1 MESLSLR
8 AERDCA
14 LATESTR
21 DLRGDNG
28 DDDSIFPESVGLPE
42 VRELSCCWCSL
53 LPPGDL
59 RRRMASEEE
68 HGAVG

>member
-28 DDDSIFPESVGLPE
+28 DDDRIFPESVGLPDA
-42 VRELSCCWCSL
+42 RELSCWCSL

-59 RRRMASEEE
+59 RRRMTSEEE
-68 HGAVG
+68 RGAVGR